1 MITHKFDWKTT
12 TYGSIIIDAKDGS
25 EADKMFKSMTIKEL
39 MKSSETYSSVDDIE
53 LRFVKGDLDE
63 EYSSEE
69 WEKFGKGI
77 E

>member
-12 TYGSIIIDAKDGS
+12 TYGSITIDAKDGS
-25 EADKMFKSMTIKEL
+25 EADKIFKSMTIEEL
-39 MKSSETYSSVDDIE
+39 MKSSESHTSNDDIE

-69 WEKFGKGI
+69 WEKFGKGL

>member
-1 MITHKFDWKTT
+1 
-12 TYGSIIIDAKDGS
+12 
-25 EADKMFKSMTIKEL
+25 MTIQEL
-39 MKSSETYSSVDDIE
+39 MKSSQTHSTNGDIE

-69 WEKFGKGI
+69 WDKFGKSL